1 MLPFLQGRFFLI
13 SFIPF
18 HFSLFLFVCDK
29 YCHFVSLTWCF
40 CFHNTF
46 IISKS
51 DEFRSTNICCLG
63 LCRLFCMC
71 LCFLKITILLHV
83 LPSNF
88 GQSFNLLYGDN
99 VTSVPTAH
107 SLFGVFL
114 PQEHGFMA
122 AAPAMMMNGT
132 GQQ

>member
-1 MLPFLQGRFFLI
+1 
-13 SFIPF
+13 
-18 HFSLFLFVCDK
+18 
-29 YCHFVSLTWCF
+29 
-40 CFHNTF
+40 
-46 IISKS
+46 
-51 DEFRSTNICCLG
+51 
-63 LCRLFCMC
+63 MC

-107 SLFGVFL
+107 SLSGVFL